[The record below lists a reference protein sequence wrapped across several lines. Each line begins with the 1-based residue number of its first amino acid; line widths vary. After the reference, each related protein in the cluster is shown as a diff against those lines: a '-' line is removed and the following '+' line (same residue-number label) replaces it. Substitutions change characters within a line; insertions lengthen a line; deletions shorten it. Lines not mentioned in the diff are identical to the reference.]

1 MWLNDPLAISVA
13 VVAVV
18 FTAGIIGFNLYRLLP
33 EHHLSKE
40 TYDVIRLGAGMLSV
54 LASLV
59 LGLLIATVKTSYDNT
74 NSAVRSYA
82 ADLTVL
88 DETLRDY
95 GEGALEARRRLRD
108 YTTRLLD
115 DVWRAPHEHPF
126 LVEDR
131 AAGELLE
138 HVRDAIR
145 ALPMATRDEQ
155 SVAGEAEQIAT
166 SLLRQ
171 RWLLLERTG
180 PSVHPAMIVIL
191 VLWIAAIFVSFG
203 INAPRHAT
211 MYAVFLVLSLAIG
224 SAIFLILEM
233 DTPFEGLIR
242 ISGEPIETALD
253 HMLPAG
259 A

>member
-1 MWLNDPLAISVA
+1 MLIDAWVVGLAAAIF
-13 VVAVV
+13 V
-18 FTAGIIGFNLYRLLP
+18 FVGGIVGFNLHRILP

-40 TYDVIRLGAGMLSV
+40 THDVIRLGAGMLSV

-59 LGLLIATVKTSYDNT
+59 LGLLIATVKTAYDNT
-74 NSAVRSYA
+74 NSAIGAYA
-82 ADLTVL
+82 ADLAQL

-95 GEGALEARRRLRD
+95 GEGALDARRRLRD

-115 DVWRAPHEHPF
+115 DVWRSPSEHPF
-126 LVEDR
+126 LVENR

-138 HVRDAIR
+138 HARDAIR
-145 ALPMATRDEQ
+145 ALPAATRDQ
-155 SVAGEAEQIAT
+155 QWLTAQALQVAT
-166 SLLRQ
+166 SLLRE
-171 RWLLLERTG
+171 RWLLLERA
-180 PSVHPAMIVIL
+180 SSLHPIMVVIL
-191 VLWIAAIFVSFG
+191 IVWVAAIFISFG

-211 MYAVFLVLSLAIG
+211 MYAVFLVLSVAIG
-224 SAIFLILEM
+224 SAIFLVLEM

-242 ISGEPIETALD
+242 ISSRPVETALQ